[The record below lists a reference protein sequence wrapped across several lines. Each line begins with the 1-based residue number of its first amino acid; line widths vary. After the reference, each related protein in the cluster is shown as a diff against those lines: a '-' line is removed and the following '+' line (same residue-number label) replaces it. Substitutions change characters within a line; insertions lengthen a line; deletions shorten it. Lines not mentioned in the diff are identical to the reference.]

1 MATVRDRSMIVNVAR
16 MYYEQDM
23 SQDQIAR
30 VLLTSRSNV
39 SRILSEAKKKGI
51 VEFKVVEHSKRDTDL
66 EQQLVSLFGLLTAYV
81 AKVPEGT
88 DEYQAVGQIASHV
101 FLNHM
106 KPNAKIAL
114 SWGRSLEAMVDEIPE
129 NNRPDLTI
137 IPLIGGMMEVPAAI
151 NGENLVRVLAS
162 RIRADFKILH
172 SPTIVQSSAVKLAFM
187 NEPSIKGVIELAKN
201 ADIAFVGIG
210 SKGSTSS
217 QYILEAAGLQEATH
231 RPLFKNVVGD
241 IACRFYGENGEP
253 VDQGLE
259 SRTVGLAL
267 SEIRKI
273 KKVIGIAVGDDKP
286 PGVLGALRGNL
297 VTTLI
302 TTSACAKSVLELA
315 GKL

>member
-1 MATVRDRSMIVNVAR
+1 MIVNVAR

-66 EQQLVSLFGLLTAYV
+66 EQQLVARFGLRTAYV
-81 AKVPEGT
+81 AKVPEGI
-88 DEYQAVGQIASHV
+88 DEYQAVGQIAAQV

-114 SWGRSLEAMVDEIPE
+114 SWGRSLEAMVEEIAE

-162 RIRADFKILH
+162 RIKADFKILH
-172 SPTIVQSSAVKLAFM
+172 SPTIVQSSAVKSAFM
-187 NEPSIKGVIELAKN
+187 SEPSIKGVIELAKN

-259 SRTVGLAL
+259 SRTVGLEL
-267 SEIRKI
+267 GELRKI

-297 VTTLI
+297 VSTLI
-302 TTSACAKSVLELA
+302 TSSECARRVLELA
-315 GKL
+315 GKP